1 MLVKIKGLLTRVSH
15 KENTERGTEIVKL
28 YLRVPEKKNEFDE
41 IYQRESTFEVKAIN
55 KQIGK
60 IPSEW
65 IGETF
70 LEASPKVELSAF
82 LNSMENETNGTKYYN
97 LNLSLAKIELI

>member
-41 IYQRESTFEVKAIN
+41 IYQRESIFEVKAIN

-82 LNSMENETNGTKYYN
+82 LNSMENETNGTKYFN